1 MKSIPFGT
9 ELYYAKYEFSTPHL
23 LSVSDCE
30 TLTVAELMALANIGL
45 DELAELALGYT
56 ESSGHP
62 ELRSLVAREYEHVNP
77 DQVIILGSPIEGI
90 YLVMQALLEPGDEV
104 IVLAPA
110 YDALINIP
118 EQSDAKVHRWPLM
131 VRDGGWE
138 LDWPALERLTSEKS
152 KLIVVNFPHNPT
164 GFLPTESQLID
175 LIHIAER
182 NGAWLFFDE
191 MYRGLELDRVRRL
204 PSAVDRY
211 ERSIV
216 LSGLSKTHGLPGLR
230 AGWLIAQDESV
241 RQKIMNWKFYTSI
254 CPPAPSEF
262 LAIAALSSGD
272 RIVER
277 NRAIIAKNLSQAEG
291 FFERWKDLFTWRPP
305 QAGSVALVG
314 LGVPSATAYCHDL
327 AREAGVLLL
336 PSPFMGYDDKHVR
349 FGFGRKSFAEALD
362 HYEDY
367 LMTTQ

>member
-30 TLTVAELMALANIGL
+30 TLTVAELLALANIGL
-45 DELAELALGYT
+45 DELAALALGYT

-62 ELRSLVAREYEHVNP
+62 ELRSLVARDYEHVKP
-77 DQVIILGSPIEGI
+77 DQVIVLGTPIEGI

-110 YDALINIP
+110 YDALINSP
-118 EQSDAKVHRWPLM
+118 EQCGAKVHRWPLLAT
-131 VRDGGWE
+131 DDGWE
-138 LDWPALERLTSEKS
+138 MDWPLLEQLISEKIR
-152 KLIVVNFPHNPT
+152 LIIVNFPHNPT
-164 GFLPTESQLID
+164 GYLPKESQLSD
-175 LIHIAER
+175 LIAIAEQ
-182 NGAWLFFDE
+182 NGTWLFVDE
-191 MYRGLELDRVRRL
+191 MYRGLELDPDRRL

-230 AGWLIAQDESV
+230 AGWLIAQDEAI
-241 RQKIMNWKFYTSI
+241 RQKIMNWKYYTSI

-262 LAIAALSSGD
+262 LAMAALSASD
-272 RIVER
+272 RIVAR
-277 NRAIIAKNLSQAEG
+277 NRAIISLNLSQAGG
-291 FFERWKDLFTWRPP
+291 FFERWNDLFTWRPP

-314 LGVPSATAYCHDL
+314 LGVPSATDYCHDL

-336 PSPFMGYDDKHVR
+336 PSTFMGFDDQHVR
-349 FGFGRKSFAEALD
+349 FGFGRTSFTEALQ
-362 HYEDY
+362 HYEDH
-367 LMTTQ
+367 LTILL